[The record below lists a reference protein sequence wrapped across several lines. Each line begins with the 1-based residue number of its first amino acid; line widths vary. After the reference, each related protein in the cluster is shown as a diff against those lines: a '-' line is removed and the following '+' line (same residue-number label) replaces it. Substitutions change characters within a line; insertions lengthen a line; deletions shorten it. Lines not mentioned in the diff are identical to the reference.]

1 MINCFDITDFG
12 ALSDGRTDCTK
23 AIQAA
28 LDKAGEVEG
37 KVIVPPGEY
46 LCGYLRLPRNVT
58 VKGTYAWEF
67 GRNGGSVLKLNDNK
81 VPCLMDITAA
91 FGLESKRICSFS

>member
-37 KVIVPPGEY
+37 KVIVPPG
-46 LCGYLRLPRNVT
+46 GIPLRISASSPQCY
-58 VKGTYAWEF
+58 G
-67 GRNGGSVLKLNDNK
+67 
-81 VPCLMDITAA
+81 
-91 FGLESKRICSFS
+91 